1 MAITYGN
8 VDNWLKKSNVKGFAL
23 TAYPTP
29 GKPYTFNLKHTV
41 VGNRADVYQTKLVS
55 DIVPQLPG
63 GAPGSGG
70 HSHVQQE
77 IACSRRKGPHDRL
90 VRRSRRGLSRPIVT
104 ANESKGCVSSPVP
117 CVCHRTYQT
126 ARVLLQRRAPAYDV
140 RRIGERCRDQRRRD
154 SERQCEGYKRG
165 RPPRRD
171 R

>member
-63 GAPGSGG
+63 GAP
-70 HSHVQQE
+70 
-77 IACSRRKGPHDRL
+77 
-90 VRRSRRGLSRPIVT
+90 VRRALSRSAGNRWQPPQR
-104 ANESKGCVSSPVP
+104 SS
-117 CVCHRTYQT
+117 
-126 ARVLLQRRAPAYDV
+126 
-140 RRIGERCRDQRRRD
+140 
-154 SERQCEGYKRG
+154 
-165 RPPRRD
+165 
-171 R
+171 

>member
-63 GAPGSGG
+63 GAQGQAGTLTFSRK
-70 HSHVQQE
+70 SLAAAAKVLM
-77 IACSRRKGPHDRL
+77 IASYDGPD
-90 VRRSRRGLSRPIVT
+90 G
-104 ANESKGCVSSPVP
+104 A
-117 CVCHRTYQT
+117 
-126 ARVLLQRRAPAYDV
+126 
-140 RRIGERCRDQRRRD
+140 
-154 SERQCEGYKRG
+154 
-165 RPPRRD
+165 
-171 R
+171 

>member
-23 TAYPTP
+23 NRLSDARETLHLQPETYRRRQSCRCLPDQA
-29 GKPYTFNLKHTV
+29 G
-41 VGNRADVYQTKLVS
+41 VGHRASVARR
-55 DIVPQLPG
+55 
-63 GAPGSGG
+63 GAGSGG